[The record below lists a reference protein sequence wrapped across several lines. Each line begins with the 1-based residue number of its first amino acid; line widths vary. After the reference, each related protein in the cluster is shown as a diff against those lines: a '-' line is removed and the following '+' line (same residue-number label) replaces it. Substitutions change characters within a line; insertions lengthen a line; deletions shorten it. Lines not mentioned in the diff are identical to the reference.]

1 MENLKRISTTKFI
14 FKFVSQIKSGE
25 GWTLSLLLGQMKP
38 GNIANVPFVNEY
50 KTCTSLPKNSS
61 CSVFKKTYIFY
72 L

>member
-1 MENLKRISTTKFI
+1 MDSVIVVEA
-14 FKFVSQIKSGE
+14 
-25 GWTLSLLLGQMKP
+25 MKP
-38 GNIANVPFVNEY
+38 GNIANVSFVNEY